1 MDSADHDRTDFHHDH
16 PHHHHRGLLSCETRH
31 RIYNTVMSLY
41 AMVSVAVY
49 VSISATKI
57 LAYENFFYHL
67 DEDGFHVASLTIA
80 IAFIVYMLVFATVQ
94 KRAVRKSGVWKYQRM
109 VMDHNKVGFH
119 LILDEACTSIKT
131 TKTTLIIRVMPASLS
146 GMERSSLAWGTL
158 SSSPWS

>member
-1 MDSADHDRTDFHHDH
+1 MDSADHDRTDFHHDQ
-16 PHHHHRGLLSCETRH
+16 HHHRGLLSCETRH

-158 SSSPWS
+158 PSSPWS

>member
-1 MDSADHDRTDFHHDH
+1 MINIMASADHDRTDFHHEH
-16 PHHHHRGLLSCETRH
+16 HHHHRFSKETRH

-80 IAFIVYMLVFATVQ
+80 VAFIVYLLVFATVQ
-94 KRAVRKSGVWKYQRM
+94 KRAVRNNGVWKYQRM
-109 VMDHNKVGFH
+109 VVDHHKVGFH
-119 LILDEACTSIKT
+119 LVWMRPIAL
-131 TKTTLIIRVMPASLS
+131 
-146 GMERSSLAWGTL
+146 
-158 SSSPWS
+158 